1 MNFPLHVMK
10 DVTHSTGLS
19 FLQQSG
25 YAAFLLRFPLRHHSP
40 IAEVLPE
47 LTEKTQGSIN
57 QVLPITRHLSLK
69 LC

>member
-25 YAAFLLRFPLRHHSP
+25 YAAFLLISSLKHHSP
-40 IAEVLPE
+40 MAETLPE
-47 LTEKTQGSIN
+47 LTEKTQGSVN
-57 QVLPITRHLSLK
+57 QVLPIIRHLSLK
-69 LC
+69 FC

>member
-19 FLQQSG
+19 LQQSG
-25 YAAFLLRFPLRHHSP
+25 YAALLLRSPLRHHSP
-40 IAEVLPE
+40 MTEALLE
-47 LTEKTQGSIN
+47 LTGKTQGSVN
-57 QVLPITRHLSLK
+57 QVLPIIRYLLLK